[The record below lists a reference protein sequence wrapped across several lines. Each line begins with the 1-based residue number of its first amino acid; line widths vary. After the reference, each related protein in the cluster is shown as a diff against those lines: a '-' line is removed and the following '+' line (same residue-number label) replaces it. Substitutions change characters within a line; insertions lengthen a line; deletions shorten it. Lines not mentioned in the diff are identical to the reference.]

1 MLDFVC
7 FSVNFWEKR
16 WDRKHNFM
24 FSLSRKEC
32 VGKVVYVE
40 PAMNLI
46 RLLLFP
52 RAEIGSPEGMERWK
66 RALSFGFSELNDKLI
81 LFTPLF
87 VLPLWRFYPIYKIDR
102 FMNVIILK
110 SKLRSLGIREP
121 VLWFYHPYDAC
132 VLDYWKDRKAACFDW
147 AELWSEWFVEFS
159 PKRLKFVAEL
169 EERMIRGCDLVFTVS
184 QELTRRARRWNP
196 NSHFLASG
204 ASLEMF
210 EGIGK
215 DDIPEDIERIPQPI
229 VGYVGTIGERVDVE
243 LLYKISRRFPKA
255 SLVLVGRVLKD
266 RIDPEVLEGLKARD
280 NVYFLGEREYRE
292 LPGYIAAFKVG
303 IIPYIPERI
312 KLNEPTKHYDY
323 LAAGKPV
330 VSTAIEELLRFKD
343 YIYIAR
349 SHEEFLE
356 LLDRALNEDDP
367 ERARKRLR
375 FMEGNTWSVRAD
387 EILENLRKFITLKN
401 SSLDTFWG
409 R

>member
-24 FSLSRKEC
+24 FSLAHKEC

-40 PAMNLI
+40 PAMNLV
-46 RLLLFP
+46 RLILFP
-52 RAEIGSPEGMERWK
+52 RMEIGSPEGRARWK
-66 RALSFGFSELNDKLI
+66 RALSFGFSKLDDKLL

-87 VLPLWRFYPIYKIDR
+87 VLPLWRFYPIYKLNR
-102 FMNVIILK
+102 LLNIIVLK
-110 SKLRSLGIREP
+110 LRLRSLDVRRP

-132 VLDYWKDRKAACFDW
+132 VLDYWKDRTAACFDW
-147 AELWSEWFVEFS
+147 AELWSEWFIEFS
-159 PKRLKFVAEL
+159 AKRLKFVAEL

-204 ASLEMF
+204 ASLELF
-210 EGIGK
+210 KQQRGG
-215 DDIPEDIERIPQPI
+215 DVPEDIKHIPQPI
-229 VGYVGTIGERVDVE
+229 IGYVGGIKERVDIE
-243 LLYKISRRFPKA
+243 LLLQISERFPKA
-255 SLVLVGRVLKD
+255 SLVFIGSILED
-266 RIDPEVLEGLKARD
+266 RIALRDLKGLRRRN
-280 NVYFLGEREYRE
+280 NVYFLGPKEYRE
-292 LPGYIAAFKVG
+292 LPAYITAFKVG

-343 YIYIAR
+343 YIYIAH
-349 SHEEFLE
+349 SHDEFLE
-356 LLDRALNEDDP
+356 LLAQALKEKDP
-367 ERARKRLR
+367 QKVKNRLT
-375 FMEGNTWSVRAD
+375 FMESNSWSVRAD
-387 EILENLRKFITLKN
+387 EILEAVKRILR
-401 SSLDTFWG
+401 
-409 R
+409 